1 MAVYPKNLGTP
12 NLVRL
17 ASGRLEAH
25 NCVMALSVERVGVLA
40 GVLVVF
46 SISYGKVST
55 FEVDVWSCRSS
66 AGVAAGACVKLYRFV
81 RSRKRTRTGMRE
93 REEMLCGNKHDVYTK
108 TIFLSH

>member
-25 NCVMALSVERVGVLA
+25 NCVMASSVERVGVLA

-55 FEVDVWSCRSS
+55 FEVDVWSCS
-66 AGVAAGACVKLYRFV
+66 AGVAAGPCVKLYRLV
-81 RSRKRTRTGMRE
+81 RTRE
-93 REEMLCGNKHDVYTK
+93 RTRGRNGGRRRDVVWE
-108 TIFLSH
+108 